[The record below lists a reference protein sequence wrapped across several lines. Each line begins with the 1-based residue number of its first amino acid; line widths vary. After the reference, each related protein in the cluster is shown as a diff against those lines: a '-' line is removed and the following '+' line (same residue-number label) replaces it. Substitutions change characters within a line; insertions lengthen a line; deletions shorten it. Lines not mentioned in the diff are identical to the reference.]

1 MQSSSFGPT
10 FLVGIM
16 VGIALAYVRLTRV
29 VSLWPIALITLALV
43 ILVGAYL
50 MTRRHESEWEPSS
63 SPRWNADAAPPL
75 GQMLISYGL
84 IAQDD
89 LTKALDLQKQCGK
102 RLGQV
107 LVEMKL
113 ISHEEVARVLEEQL
127 SRRENR
133 LLWGRG
139 ESLVK

>member
-63 SPRWNADAAPPL
+63 SPRWIRSA
-75 GQMLISYGL
+75 G
-84 IAQDD
+84 
-89 LTKALDLQKQCGK
+89 
-102 RLGQV
+102 
-107 LVEMKL
+107 
-113 ISHEEVARVLEEQL
+113 
-127 SRRENR
+127 
-133 LLWGRG
+133 
-139 ESLVK
+139 